1 VIIKSLAGDFE
12 VTISKFESE
21 NGQLVMVGKMGVWDA
36 RTYITAREAL
46 GVMFKLLSPV
56 VIFFVLR
63 MPVLLLRGKEPS
75 KTNSGGDN
83 ESGDKTV

>member
-1 VIIKSLAGDFE
+1 MIIKSLAGDFE

-36 RTYITAREAL
+36 RTYITAREAV
-46 GVMFKLLSPV
+46 GVMCKLLSPV
-56 VIFFVLR
+56 VIFFLLR
-63 MPVLLLRGKEPS
+63 MPVLLLRGKRSS
-75 KTNSGGDN
+75 KTNSGGDH